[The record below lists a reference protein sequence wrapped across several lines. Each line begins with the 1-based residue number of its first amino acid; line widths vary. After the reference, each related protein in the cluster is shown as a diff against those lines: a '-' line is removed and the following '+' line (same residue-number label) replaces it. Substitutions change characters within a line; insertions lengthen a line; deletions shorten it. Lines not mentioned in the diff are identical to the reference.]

1 MMNLHHAEKGATML
15 RTIGFHGSRAIV
27 SILILLLFF
36 GQALAATKAVPN
48 WDGFVG
54 QFVEHYFELH
64 PSFAANAGRHE
75 FDGKLPDWSAA
86 GLARQ
91 SQWLKS
97 QRELAAGYRD
107 TSLKE
112 SERFQQNQLQAVID
126 EELFW
131 LQSAKSPSK
140 NPLFYSQALDPNFYL
155 TRPYAPLAQRLQ
167 AFINYAANIPK
178 VTAQIRANLKLPL
191 PRSYIEVGKTIF
203 TGLATF
209 YEIDAKATFASV
221 DNPSLQQQL
230 NTVTPA
236 AAKAMRELAD
246 WLEQQRATANDDFAL
261 GATRFRAMLKA
272 SEGVDIPLETLEKIG
287 RADLDR
293 NLAELK
299 DACKQYA
306 PEASLPDCVAK
317 VEAQKPADG
326 AVVEA
331 GRQLILLKAFLTE
344 NNLLSI
350 PGQEEA
356 AVAETPPFKRWNS
369 AYIDIPGPYEHALPS
384 IYYVAPPDPA
394 WSAAEQAAYVPS
406 KANLLF
412 ISAHEV
418 WPGHFL
424 QHLHADRA
432 ASKLGQLFSNY
443 AFSEGWAHYAEEL
456 MWEAGLNA
464 GDAQT
469 HIGQLLNAL
478 LRDVRF
484 LSAIGL
490 HTQGMTI
497 EASEKMFRE
506 LAFRDPG
513 TAKQQ
518 AARGTFDPG
527 YLNYTL
533 GKLMIRK
540 LREDWSASRG
550 GRAAWKS
557 FHDTFLSYGAPPI
570 PLIRQAMLGGNS
582 GPAL

>member
-1 MMNLHHAEKGATML
+1 ML
-15 RTIGFHGSRAIV
+15 RTINFQGSHAIV
-27 SILILLLFF
+27 AILALLLFG
-36 GQALAATKAVPN
+36 GQPLAASKSTPN
-48 WDGFVG
+48 WEAFVG
-54 QFVEHYFELH
+54 EFIEHYFQLH
-64 PSFAANAGRHE
+64 PAFAANAGRHE
-75 FDGKLPDWSAA
+75 FDGKLPDWSPE

-91 SQWLKS
+91 SQWLVAQS
-97 QRELAAGYRD
+97 ELAAQYPD
-107 TSLKE
+107 ASLKP
-112 SERFQQNQLQAVID
+112 SARFEQKHLLTVID

-131 LQSAKSPSK
+131 LQSAKSPAK

-155 TRPYAPLAQRLQ
+155 TRPYAPLDLRLR
-167 AFINYAANIPK
+167 AFINYATNIPK
-178 VTAQIRANLKLPL
+178 AAAQIRANLKPPL

-209 YEIDAKATFASV
+209 YETDAKAAFAVV
-221 DNPSLQQQL
+221 DNPELQQQF
-230 NTVTPA
+230 NTAVPA

-246 WLEQQRATANDDFAL
+246 WLEQQRGSANDDFAL
-261 GATRFRAMLKA
+261 GANRFRAMLKA
-272 SEGVDIPLETLEKIG
+272 SEGVDVPLETLEKMG
-287 RADLDR
+287 RADLER
-293 NLAELK
+293 NLAALSEE
-299 DACKQYA
+299 CKQYA
-306 PEASLPDCVAK
+306 PSASVPECVAK

-326 AVVEA
+326 AVAEA
-331 GRQLILLKAFLTE
+331 HRQLVQLKAFLTE
-344 NNLLSI
+344 KNLLSI
-350 PGQEEA
+350 PSQEDA
-356 AVAETPPFKRWNS
+356 TVAESPPFKRWNS
-369 AYIDIPGPYEHALPS
+369 AYIDIPGPFEPALPS

-424 QHLHADRA
+424 QHLHADRT
-432 ASKLGQLFSNY
+432 ASKLGQLFSSY
-443 AFSEGWAHYAEEL
+443 AFSEGWAHYSEEL

-478 LRDVRF
+478 LRNVRF
-484 LSAIGL
+484 LSALGL
-490 HTQGMTI
+490 HTQGMTV

-506 LAFRDPG
+506 QAFRDPG

-550 GRAAWKS
+550 GRTAWKA
-557 FHDTFLSYGAPPI
+557 FHDSFLSYGAPPI
-570 PLIRQAMLGGNS
+570 PLIRQMMLGRDS
-582 GPAL
+582 GSDL

>member
-1 MMNLHHAEKGATML
+1 ML
-15 RTIGFHGSRAIV
+15 RTINFQGSHAIV
-27 SILILLLFF
+27 AILALLLFG
-36 GQALAATKAVPN
+36 GQPLAAGKSTPN
-48 WDGFVG
+48 WEAFVG
-54 QFVEHYFELH
+54 EFIEQYFQLH
-64 PSFAANAGRHE
+64 PAFAANAGRHE
-75 FDGKLPDWSAA
+75 FDGKIPDWSPE

-91 SQWLKS
+91 SQWLIA
-97 QRELAAGYRD
+97 QRELAAQYPD
-107 TSLKE
+107 ASLKP
-112 SERFQQNQLQAVID
+112 SARFEQKHLLTVID

-131 LQSAKSPSK
+131 LQSAKSPAK

-155 TRPYAPLAQRLQ
+155 TRPYAPLDQRLR
-167 AFINYAANIPK
+167 AFINYATNIPK
-178 VTAQIRANLKLPL
+178 AAAQIRANLKPPL
-191 PRSYIEVGKTIF
+191 PRSYIDVGKTIF
-203 TGLATF
+203 TGLANF
-209 YEIDAKATFASV
+209 YETDAKATFAAV
-221 DNPSLQQQL
+221 DNSQLQQQFQ
-230 NTVTPA
+230 TVVPI

-246 WLEQQRATANDDFAL
+246 WLEQQRGSANDDFAL
-261 GATRFRAMLKA
+261 GANRFRAMLKA
-272 SEGVDIPLETLEKIG
+272 SKGVDVPLETLEKMG
-287 RADLDR
+287 RADLER
-293 NLAELK
+293 NLAALTE
-299 DACKQYA
+299 ACKQYA
-306 PEASLPDCVAK
+306 PSASVPECVAK

-326 AVVEA
+326 AVAEA
-331 GRQLILLKAFLTE
+331 HRQLAQLKAFLTE
-344 NNLLSI
+344 KDLLSI
-350 PGQEEA
+350 PSQEDA
-356 AVAETPPFKRWNS
+356 TVAESPPFKRWNS
-369 AYIDIPGPYEHALPS
+369 AYIDIPGAFEPALPS

-424 QHLHADRA
+424 QHLHADRT
-432 ASKLGQLFSNY
+432 ASKLGQLFSSY

-478 LRDVRF
+478 LRNVRF
-484 LSAIGL
+484 LSALGL
-490 HTQGMTI
+490 HTQGMTM

-550 GRAAWKS
+550 GRTAWKS

-570 PLIRQAMLGGNS
+570 PLIRQAMLGSDS
-582 GPAL
+582 GSDL

>member
-1 MMNLHHAEKGATML
+1 ML
-15 RTIGFHGSRAIV
+15 CTTDFQGSRAIV
-27 SILILLLFF
+27 SILILLLCF
-36 GQALAATKAVPN
+36 GQALAATQAPPS
-48 WDGFVG
+48 WDAFVG
-54 QFVEHYFELH
+54 EFIEQYFQLH

-75 FDGKLPDWSAA
+75 FDGKLPDWSAE

-91 SQWLKS
+91 SQWLVS
-97 QRELAAGYRD
+97 QRELANRYRD
-107 TSLKE
+107 TAIKE
-112 SERFQQNQLQAVID
+112 AERFEQNHLQAVID

-131 LQSAKSPSK
+131 LQSAKSPAK

-155 TRPYAPLAQRLQ
+155 TRPYAPLEQRLR
-167 AFINYAANIPK
+167 AFVNYAANIPK
-178 VTAQIRANLKLPL
+178 AAAQIRANLKPPL
-191 PRSYIEVGKTIF
+191 PRSYIDVGKTIF

-209 YEIDAKATFASV
+209 YETDAKATFAAV
-221 DNPSLQQQL
+221 DNPQLQQQF
-230 NTVTPA
+230 NTVVPA

-246 WLEQQRATANDDFAL
+246 WLEQQRGSANDDFAL
-261 GATRFRAMLKA
+261 GASRFRAMLKA
-272 SEGVDIPLETLEKIG
+272 SEGVVVPLETLEKMG
-287 RADLDR
+287 RADLER
-293 NLAELK
+293 NLAALTQE
-299 DACKQYA
+299 CKQYA
-306 PEASLPDCVAK
+306 PDASVPECVAK
-317 VEAQKPADG
+317 VEGQKPADG
-326 AVVEA
+326 AVAEA
-331 GRQLILLKAFLTE
+331 GRQLVQLKAFLTE
-344 NNLLSI
+344 KNLLSI
-350 PGQEEA
+350 PGREEA

-369 AYIDIPGPYEHALPS
+369 AYIDIPGPFEHALPS

-432 ASKLGQLFSNY
+432 ASKLGQLFSSY

-478 LRDVRF
+478 LRNVRF
-484 LSAIGL
+484 LSALGL
-490 HTQGMTI
+490 HTQGMTV
-497 EASEKMFRE
+497 ETSEKMFRE
-506 LAFRDPG
+506 QAFRDQG

-540 LREDWSASRG
+540 LRGDWSASRG

-557 FHDTFLSYGAPPI
+557 FHDSFLSYGAPPI
-570 PLIRQAMLGGNS
+570 PLIRQAMLGDDRGS
-582 GPAL
+582 DL